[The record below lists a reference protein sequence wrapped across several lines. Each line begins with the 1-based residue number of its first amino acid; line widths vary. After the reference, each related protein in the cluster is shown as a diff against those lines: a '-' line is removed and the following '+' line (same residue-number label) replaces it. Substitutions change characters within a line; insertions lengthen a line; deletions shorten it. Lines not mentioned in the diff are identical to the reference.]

1 MIRLRFKVC
10 ACALLSIML
19 LAALPAWAKT
29 DWQVYQTLQLE
40 ETPIDMLAD
49 AKSRRMYILTDQG
62 WLLIYTLDGR
72 LKDRIEV
79 GADVEQIRS
88 GPQEDI
94 LYLLSSKAK
103 TVRMVSINLIE
114 EINIRGA
121 PFKGPSAAAVA
132 VVVFSD
138 FQ

>member
-10 ACALLSIML
+10 AFALLSLML
-19 LAALPAWAKT
+19 FAVLPAWAKT

-49 AKSRRMYILTDQG
+49 AKSRRMYILTDKG
-62 WLLIYTLDGR
+62 WLLIYTMDGR
-72 LKDRIEV
+72 LRDRIEV
-79 GADVEQIRS
+79 GADVEQIKP
-88 GPQEDI
+88 GPKEGI

-103 TVRMVSINLIE
+103 TVRLVSINLIE
-114 EINIRGA
+114 EINIKGA
-121 PFKGPSAAAVA
+121 PSKGPSDAAVA